1 MALSYDVTKVKNAW
15 FKVDQKTLDEE
26 ARDKGNRIP
35 IFGPTRYKEDGVT
48 YEMEQPLQTVI
59 FLTMTLGMNKVTEK
73 NKEKFFNRIKFMED
87 RTGVVMR
94 LNDEPHPFTMDM
106 VESCI
111 GLTTNASTMTKA
123 QFIRNQTK
131 SLEL

>member
-26 ARDKGNRIP
+26 AKDKGNRIP

-73 NKEKFFNRIKFMED
+73 NKEKFFNRIKFMES
-87 RTGVVMR
+87 RTGATMR

-106 VESCI
+106 VEECI
-111 GLTTNASTMTKA
+111 GLETNASTMTKA
-123 QFIRNQTK
+123 QFIKAQTQF
-131 SLEL
+131 LEL

>member
-1 MALSYDVTKVKNAW
+1 MALNYDVTQVKNAW

-26 ARDKGNRIP
+26 ARDKRNS

-59 FLTMTLGMNKVTEK
+59 FLTMTVGINSVTEK
-73 NKEKFFNRIKFMED
+73 NKERFLNRIKFMENM
-87 RTGVVMR
+87 TGAVMR
-94 LNDEPHPFTMDM
+94 LNDEPHPFTIEM
-106 VESCI
+106 VEECI

-123 QFIRNQTK
+123 RFLKNQTR

>member
-26 ARDKGNRIP
+26 ARDKRNS

-59 FLTMTLGMNKVTEK
+59 FLTMTVGINSVTEK
-73 NKEKFFNRIKFMED
+73 NKERFLNRIKFMENM
-87 RTGVVMR
+87 TGAVMR
-94 LNDEPHPFTMDM
+94 LNDEPHPFTIEM
-106 VESCI
+106 VEECI

-123 QFIRNQTK
+123 RFLKNQTR

>member
-1 MALSYDVTKVKNAW
+1 MALNYDVTKVKDAW

-26 ARDKGNRIP
+26 TRDKRNS

-59 FLTMTLGMNKVTEK
+59 FLTMTLGMNEVTEK
-73 NKEKFFNRIKFMED
+73 NKDKFFNRIKFMES

-94 LNDEPHPFTMDM
+94 LNDEPHPFTMEM
-106 VESCI
+106 VEECI

-123 QFIRNQTK
+123 QFLKNQTK
-131 SLEL
+131 HLEL

>member
-1 MALSYDVTKVKNAW
+1 MALNYDVTKVKDAW

-26 ARDKGNRIP
+26 ARDKRNS

-48 YEMEQPLQTVI
+48 YEMEQPLQTVV
-59 FLTMTLGMNKVTEK
+59 FLTMTVGINSVTEK
-73 NKEKFFNRIKFMED
+73 NKERFLNRIKFMENM
-87 RTGVVMR
+87 TGAVMR
-94 LNDEPHPFTMDM
+94 LNDEPHPFTMEM
-106 VESCI
+106 VEECI

-123 QFIRNQTK
+123 QFIRNQTR

>member
-1 MALSYDVTKVKNAW
+1 MALNYDVTQVKEAW

-26 ARDKGNRIP
+26 ARDKRNS

-59 FLTMTLGMNKVTEK
+59 FLTMTLGMNEVTEK
-73 NKEKFFNRIKFMED
+73 NKDKFLNRIKFMENM
-87 RTGVVMR
+87 TGAVMR
-94 LNDEPHPFTMDM
+94 LNDEPHPFTMEM
-106 VESCI
+106 VEGCI
-111 GLTTNASTMTKA
+111 GLETNASTMTKA
-123 QFIRNQTK
+123 QFIRNQTR

>member
-1 MALSYDVTKVKNAW
+1 MALNYDVTQVKDAW
-15 FKVDQKTLDEE
+15 FKVDQKILDEE
-26 ARDKGNRIP
+26 TRDKRTQYI
-35 IFGPTRYKEDGVT
+35 GPTRYKEDGVT

-59 FLTMTLGMNKVTEK
+59 FLTMSVGMNSITEK
-73 NKEKFFNRIKFMED
+73 NKQKFFNRIKFMES
-87 RTGVVMR
+87 RTGAVMR

-123 QFIRNQTK
+123 QFLKNQTQY
-131 SLEL
+131 LEL

>member
-26 ARDKGNRIP
+26 ARDKRNS

-73 NKEKFFNRIKFMED
+73 NKERFFNRIKFMES
-87 RTGVVMR
+87 RTGAVMR

-106 VESCI
+106 VEECI
-111 GLTTNASTMTKA
+111 GLETNASTMTKA

>member
-1 MALSYDVTKVKNAW
+1 MALNYDVTEVKDAW

-26 ARDKGNRIP
+26 TRDKRNS

-59 FLTMTLGMNKVTEK
+59 FLTMTIGMNKVTEK
-73 NKEKFFNRIKFMED
+73 NKDKFLNRIKFIEG
-87 RTGVVMR
+87 RTGATMR

-106 VESCI
+106 VEGCV
-111 GLTTNASTMTKA
+111 GLETNASTMTKA
-123 QFIRNQTK
+123 QFLKNQTQY
-131 SLEL
+131 LEL

>member
-1 MALSYDVTKVKNAW
+1 
-15 FKVDQKTLDEE
+15 
-26 ARDKGNRIP
+26 
-35 IFGPTRYKEDGVT
+35 
-48 YEMEQPLQTVI
+48 
-59 FLTMTLGMNKVTEK
+59 MTLGMNKVTEK

-106 VESCI
+106 VEECI
-111 GLTTNASTMTKA
+111 GLETNASTMTKA

>member
-26 ARDKGNRIP
+26 AKDKGNRIP

-73 NKEKFFNRIKFMED
+73 NKEKFFNRIKFMES
-87 RTGVVMR
+87 RTGATMR

-106 VESCI
+106 VKECI
-111 GLTTNASTMTKA
+111 GLETNASTMTKA
-123 QFIRNQTK
+123 QFIKNQTRN
-131 SLEL
+131 LEL

>member
-26 ARDKGNRIP
+26 ARDKRNS

-59 FLTMTLGMNKVTEK
+59 FLTMTVGINSVTEK
-73 NKEKFFNRIKFMED
+73 NKERFLNRIKFMENM
-87 RTGVVMR
+87 TGAVMR

-106 VESCI
+106 VEQCI
-111 GLTTNASTMTKA
+111 GLTTNASTMTRA
-123 QFIRNQTK
+123 QFIRNQTRN
-131 SLEL
+131 LEL

>member
-1 MALSYDVTKVKNAW
+1 MALNYDVTQVKNAW

-26 ARDKGNRIP
+26 ARDKRNS

-59 FLTMTLGMNKVTEK
+59 FLTMTLGMNEVTEK
-73 NKEKFFNRIKFMED
+73 NKEKFFNRIKFMES

-106 VESCI
+106 VEECI
-111 GLTTNASTMTKA
+111 GLTTNASTMTRA
-123 QFIRNQTK
+123 QFIKNQTQY
-131 SLEL
+131 LDL

>member
-1 MALSYDVTKVKNAW
+1 MALNYDETKVKDAW

-26 ARDKGNRIP
+26 ARDKRNS

-59 FLTMTLGMNKVTEK
+59 FLTMTVGINSVTEK
-73 NKEKFFNRIKFMED
+73 NKERFLNRIKFMENM
-87 RTGVVMR
+87 TGAVMR

-106 VESCI
+106 VEQCI
-111 GLTTNASTMTKA
+111 GLTTNASTMTRARFLK
-123 QFIRNQTK
+123 NQTRN
-131 SLEL
+131 LEL

>member
-1 MALSYDVTKVKNAW
+1 MALSYDVTQVKDAW

-26 ARDKGNRIP
+26 ARDKRNS

-59 FLTMTLGMNKVTEK
+59 FLTMSIGLNEVTEK
-73 NKEKFFNRIKFMED
+73 NKVQFFNRLKFMEGG
-87 RTGVVMR
+87 TPIMR

-106 VESCI
+106 VEECI
-111 GLTTNASTMTKA
+111 GLTTNAGTMTKA
-123 QFIRNQTK
+123 QFVRNQTR
-131 SLEL
+131 SLKL